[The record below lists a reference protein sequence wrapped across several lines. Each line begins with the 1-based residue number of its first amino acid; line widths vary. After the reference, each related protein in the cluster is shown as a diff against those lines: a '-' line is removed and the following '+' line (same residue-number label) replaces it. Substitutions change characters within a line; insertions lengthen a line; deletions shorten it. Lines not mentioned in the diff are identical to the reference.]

1 MQTVSNLSGISKNH
15 YYPIFVRLCSDKML
29 NSNYSLLFSVV
40 SLGFVST
47 ALAVTLPG
55 SVPNDYKK
63 GDRVCMLLQ
72 LDVQVIVPSLE
83 N

>member
-1 MQTVSNLSGISKNH
+1 
-15 YYPIFVRLCSDKML
+15 ML
-29 NSNYSLLFSVV
+29 NISILFSVV

-63 GDRVCMLLQ
+63 GDRVCILLQ
-72 LDVQVIVPSLE
+72 LGGQVTEPYSE